1 MGCLLPAVAKEPV
14 ASKAACRWLKLAI
27 LAAFTLDEKKQTSSK
42 WNISYQSK
50 DQFFYVPLVAPVTRR
65 ESTDGCKR
73 SVRNPGISSE
83 PQSTKL
89 TFFFLALQFF
99 NCQMPPSFTFAAC
112 HT

>member
-50 DQFFYVPLVAPVTRR
+50 DQFFYVPLVAPVTRER
-65 ESTDGCKR
+65 AQTAAKEVSGILV
-73 SVRNPGISSE
+73 SVQNL
-83 PQSTKL
+83 KAL
-89 TFFFLALQFF
+89 NLLFFF
-99 NCQMPPSFTFAAC
+99 
-112 HT
+112 